1 MAARNILEERPT
13 LDELCENVQ
22 ITTKWYQ
29 FGVLLKLDAKK
40 LSDIEQSNKDAD
52 FKTLQMFKLW
62 LDTSTNATRSQILET
77 LRKDAI
83 KEIAV
88 ADKYDKKLNDDIA
101 REYICDVICTC
112 IYIYKIFVKDFCKLF
127 CTLILILY

>member
-1 MAARNILEERPT
+1 MAARDILEETPA

-40 LSDIEQSNKDAD
+40 LSDIEELNKNAD
-52 FKTLQMFKLW
+52 HKALKMFELW
-62 LDTSTNATRSQILET
+62 LNTSANATRRQILET

-88 ADKYDKKLNDDIA
+88 ADKYQKKLNDDIA

-112 IYIYKIFVKDFCKLF
+112 IYI
-127 CTLILILY
+127 

>member
-1 MAARNILEERPT
+1 MTTTCVHYWAMAARNILEETPT

-52 FKTLQMFKLW
+52 FKALQMFKLW
-62 LDTSTNATRSQILET
+62 LDTSTNATRRQILET
-77 LRKDAI
+77 LRKEPI

-88 ADKYDKKLNDDIA
+88 ANKYQKKLDDDIA

-112 IYIYKIFVKDFCKLF
+112 ICI
-127 CTLILILY
+127 

>member
-1 MAARNILEERPT
+1 MAARNILEETPT

-40 LSDIEQSNKDAD
+40 LSDIDQWTKDAD
-52 FKTLQMFKLW
+52 LKAIKMFELW
-62 LDTSTNATRSQILET
+62 LNTSTNATRRQILET
-77 LRKDAI
+77 LRKEPI

-88 ADKYDKKLNDDIA
+88 ANKYEKKLDDDIA
-101 REYICDVICTC
+101 CEYICDVICTC
-112 IYIYKIFVKDFCKLF
+112 ICI
-127 CTLILILY
+127 